1 MQIKFNFADREKDG
15 NTTVAKNVIRYGKSM
30 MSSSFGG
37 YEAESTKATLPRLYR
52 LVHPSTFDVTI
63 DESGWSTIVPYTDV
77 KMPDGL
83 EAFIVAKVDDTGEK
97 KAVISH
103 VTSLK
108 GNEPYLLHST
118 NGSGTFTLTVSEDGA
133 ASARG
138 NKLKISDETAEKFYV
153 LANTNSDGGFNLKE
167 NEIIAAGYVYL
178 PYELGAGQAYIPFEV
193 NDNPFGIA
201 TGINEVNGKGTASDK
216 AYDLQGRR
224 VSVTKGQV
232 KKGLYIVNGK
242 KIVVK

>member
-1 MQIKFNFADREKDG
+1 M
-15 NTTVAKNVIRYGKSM
+15 
-30 MSSSFGG
+30 
-37 YEAESTKATLPRLYR
+37 
-52 LVHPSTFDVTI
+52 
-63 DESGWSTIVPYTDV
+63 
-77 KMPDGL
+77 
-83 EAFIVAKVDDTGEK
+83 
-97 KAVISH
+97 
-103 VTSLK
+103 
-108 GNEPYLLHST
+108 
-118 NGSGTFTLTVSEDGA
+118 
-133 ASARG
+133 
-138 NKLKISDETAEKFYV
+138 
-153 LANTNSDGGFNLKE
+153 KE

-201 TGINEVNGKGTASDK
+201 TGINEVNGKGTTDK